1 MTAVTDDALDL
12 FGNELTTSVPVE
24 TGRPPVNDMA
34 LIERV
39 LQVAENTG
47 YVLVGP
53 AERVYR
59 LVANKTIETAPMVEA
74 DAVHQLLDSK
84 WLMKGGTHTYTC
96 YGHSGPGNSVL
107 VPKATKVK
115 ARMWRSLA
123 GRPTTSIQR
132 KVS

>member
-1 MTAVTDDALDL
+1 VTAEPVDL
-12 FGNELTTSVPVE
+12 FGNELTTPVPVE
-24 TGRPPVNDMA
+24 TGRPPVNDMD
-34 LIERV
+34 LIEKV

-47 YVLVGP
+47 YVVVGP

-59 LVANKTIETAPMVEA
+59 LVANKTIETAPLVEA

-84 WLMKGGTHTYTC
+84 WLTKGGTHTYTC

-107 VPKATKVK
+107 VPKTTKNK

-123 GRPTTSIQR
+123 ARPTTPTQR

>member
-1 MTAVTDDALDL
+1 MTAEPLDL
-12 FGNELTTSVPVE
+12 FGNELTATVPVE
-24 TGRPPVNDMA
+24 TGRPPVNDMN

-59 LVANKTIETAPMVEA
+59 LVANKAIETAPLVEA

-84 WLMKGGTHTYTC
+84 WLTKGGTHTYTC
-96 YGHSGPGNSVL
+96 HGHAGPGNSVL
-107 VPKATKVK
+107 VPKATKDK
-115 ARMWRSLA
+115 ARKWRSLA
-123 GRPTTSIQR
+123 GRPITLHEQR